1 MHLGMNIVKLPLEI
15 LLDLAKLLDRR
26 TDVGTVDDVYLDT
39 FAYARQLLPAIAVF
53 GGEKI
58 ADLVNLYGAREPLG
72 RDLIN

>member
-1 MHLGMNIVKLPLEI
+1 MNIVKLPLEI
-15 LLDLAKLLDRR
+15 LLDLAKLLDRC

-39 FAYARQLLPAIAVF
+39 FANARQLLPAIAVF

-58 ADLVNLYGAREPLG
+58 ADLVNLYGAREPLE